1 MKQANADLEVK
12 SELDP
17 RSAGIQVRMAG
28 KFNVEYNGRIMRP
41 VFFICGESEYNFAA
55 LGLYLVPDDISVD
68 SIAANPLCIDAV
80 DANKDTDQAI
90 IDFEEFIV
98 SLGCIPVECE
108 VCDMHRLS
116 IDS

>member
-28 KFNVEYNGRIMRP
+28 KFNVEYNGNNMRP
-41 VFFICGESEYNFAA
+41 VFFYDAESREP
-55 LGLYLVPDDISVD
+55 LGLYLVPDNLSVYDITNNIRIPDV
-68 SIAANPLCIDAV
+68 CY
-80 DANKDTDQAI
+80 NKDADQMI
-90 IDFEEFIV
+90 IDFEEFAV

-108 VCDMHRLS
+108 AGV
-116 IDS
+116 IY